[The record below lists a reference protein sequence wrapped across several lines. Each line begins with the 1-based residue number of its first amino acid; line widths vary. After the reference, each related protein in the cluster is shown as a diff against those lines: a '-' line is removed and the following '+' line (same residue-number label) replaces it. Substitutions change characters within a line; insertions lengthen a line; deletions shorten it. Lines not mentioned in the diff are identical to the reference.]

1 LQGSTLAKEKTC
13 ETTTSNFA
21 NHGHAK
27 KNVDDKLHIQ
37 KNSFILQVKIYS
49 KWDIS
54 NHLLVYI
61 YFKWTWLT
69 CYIKGNRVSIGIQG
83 LNIITLP
90 SQTSY
95 TLQPLDVSC
104 SKPFKT
110 MFRKESDLI
119 MTRSKYSEPN
129 KITLIGRVD
138 KGLRPIV
145 DQTKHQGMV

>member
-1 LQGSTLAKEKTC
+1 M
-13 ETTTSNFA
+13 
-21 NHGHAK
+21 
-27 KNVDDKLHIQ
+27 DYKLHIQ
-37 KNSFILQVKIYS
+37 KVSFILHVEVYS

-61 YFKWTWLT
+61 DFKWTWLT

-90 SQTSY
+90 SHTSY
-95 TLQPLDVSC
+95 TFQPLDVSC
-104 SKPFKT
+104 FKPFKT
-110 MFRKESDLI
+110 MFRTESDVI
-119 MTRSKYSEPN
+119 MTRSKYNEEN
-129 KITLIGRVD
+129 KITLVGRVD